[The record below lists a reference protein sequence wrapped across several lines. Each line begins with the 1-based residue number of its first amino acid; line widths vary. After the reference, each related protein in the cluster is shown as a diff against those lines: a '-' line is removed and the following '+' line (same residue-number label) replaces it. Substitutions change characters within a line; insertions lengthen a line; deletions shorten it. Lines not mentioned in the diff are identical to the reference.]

1 MCRGHFRLLEYPKI
15 EKTCARSLFAEK
27 IPYTG
32 HRHITGGAYYWWW
45 GIHSNSSASFYS
57 QVQISLLKY
66 PVPRPMPISAQPIS
80 AQARAN
86 QCPGPCQ
93 SVPRPVPISA
103 QARANQ
109 CPGPCQ
115 SVPRPVP
122 ISAQARVNQCPG
134 PANPCPGPCQSV
146 PRPVPMCLKRSCTPE
161 EVWLHTS
168 WLKPRGHWCTPT

>member
-15 EKTCARSLFAEK
+15 EKTCARSLFAEM

-32 HRHITGGAYYWWW
+32 HGHVTGEAY
-45 GIHSNSSASFYS
+45 ISQFLLPSAN
-57 QVQISLLKY
+57 I
-66 PVPRPMPISAQPIS
+66 PVEVSS
-80 AQARAN
+80 AQAHAN

-122 ISAQARVNQCPG
+122 ISAQASANQCPD
-134 PANPCPGPCQSV
+134 PCQSV
-146 PRPVPMCLKRSCTPE
+146 PRPMPMCLPE
-161 EVWLHTS
+161 EVWLNMTS
-168 WLKPRGHWCTPT
+168 WLKPRGRWCKPT